1 MKPASEEF
9 VPRVAAILERYRRQN
24 GQVALTEAER
34 NQIGLRLWSLIAE
47 RGLPPALGPGEK
59 GSPGEMSDDEA
70 APLVEN
76 VLAGSVHAP
85 ELATP
90 VRQLVKACLLPEFK
104 TCRESYREIGDDGV
118 CRRQQLAKARSRIS
132 GSHCVD
138 CPYWTDLSPEQHAR
152 CLEKGWA
159 GDPAEFAAHRD
170 VFLPEDFRALRVWLR
185 AARRAAVN

>member
-9 VPRVAAILERYRRQN
+9 IARVAAILGRYRRQN
-24 GQVALTEAER
+24 GQAALTEADS
-34 NQIGLRLWSLIAE
+34 NQIGLRLWWLIAE
-47 RGLPPALGPGEK
+47 RGLPPALGPDEK
-59 GSPGEMSDDEA
+59 GAPGEMSDDEV

-76 VLAGSVHAP
+76 VLAGSAHVR

-90 VRQLVKACLLPEFK
+90 ARQLVKACWLPEFK
-104 TCRESYREIGDDGV
+104 TCRESYREIGDDGA
-118 CRRQQLAKARSRIS
+118 CRRQQLAKARGRIS

-159 GDPAEFAAHRD
+159 GDPVEFASHRD

-185 AARRAAVN
+185 AARRAAVK